1 MLKTSLE
8 FILVIVIVYFGVTL
22 LHLIRRLIGRYGGY
36 EIDTLW
42 DVLKLTFNPFN
53 WIRLYKAFFYIAEE
67 QGSHAGF
74 YKRLIISNIA
84 SYILLITIA
93 ILMSSLS
100 H

>member
-1 MLKTSLE
+1 MKTSLE

>member
-1 MLKTSLE
+1 LKTSLE
-8 FILVIVIVYFGVTL
+8 SILAILIVYFGVTL

-53 WIRLYKAFFYIAEE
+53 WVRLYRAFFYIAEE
-67 QGSHAGF
+67 QGSHADF
-74 YKRLIISNIA
+74 YRRLIISNIA

-93 ILMSSLS
+93 ILISRLP